1 VLLPLLLLILALL
14 AATIVAYGTH
24 PAFAQFSHGLSLI
37 LFSRQY
43 QWPLLILSLL
53 LCLTL
58 IALVVAGK
66 RRAWWLIGLAPI
78 TALFIH
84 RYVNDPVNQVSV
96 AEGPAFVPATGVGR
110 VIQNDDY
117 VVGLKFGDDFYAY
130 PYAAL
135 YSTPVV
141 VQDQHEKRLVV
152 IWSAYA
158 NRAVA
163 TMVSREVRAR
173 DLAIV
178 SVPANALL
186 LYNGRVGQFV
196 NGLTG
201 LTPTGAKPTGFS
213 QRVATVKTTWKAWRD
228 LHPETKIML
237 PARALAAN
245 TPRTPVRPKYP
256 MPPLDAGK
264 LPPETWTTVVG
275 TTQPSAVRTNDVGVE
290 PLNLYADRAP
300 VLLFRD
306 GSDGPAKAFSRQ
318 LDADTTPRFEL
329 VKKPKKPGARYVDR
343 DTESG
348 WDVNG
353 VAIYGPPDYKGKH
366 LAAVPVEDDL
376 YWGVMKFWYPG
387 LEYVELPAAEAEK
400 VTPAPVPE
408 RQPVRRAR
416 GTRRR

>member
-1 VLLPLLLLILALL
+1 MLLPLALIFPAVL
-14 AATIVAYGTH
+14 AAAVVAYGTH
-24 PAFAQFSHGLSLI
+24 PAWAQYPHGLDLI
-37 LFSRQY
+37 LWSYRL
-43 QWPLLILSLL
+43 QWPLVTASLVLCVAL
-53 LCLTL
+53 LG
-58 IALVVAGK
+58 LVIAGK
-66 RRAWWLIGLAPI
+66 RRAWWLIWLLPVL
-78 TALFIH
+78 TLFIH
-84 RYVNDPVNQVSV
+84 RYVNDRVNQLAV
-96 AEGPAFVPATGVGR
+96 AEAPAFVPATGVGR
-110 VIQNDDY
+110 SVQAEDY

-141 VQDQHEKRLVV
+141 VQDQHEKRLVL

-163 TMVSREVRAR
+163 TTVSREVRAR
-173 DLAIV
+173 DLSIV

-201 LTPTGAKPTGFS
+201 TTPAGDRPTGFG
-213 QRVATVKTTWKAWRD
+213 QRVATVKTTWKLWRD
-228 LHPETKIML
+228 QHPETKVML
-237 PARALAAN
+237 PAKALAAN
-245 TPRTPVRPKYP
+245 TPRSPVRPKYP
-256 MPPLDAGK
+256 MPPVAAAGK

-290 PLNLYADRAP
+290 PLNLFADRTP

-306 GSDGPAKAFSRQ
+306 GSDGPARAFSRQ

-329 VKKPKKPGARYVDR
+329 VRKPKKPGARYVDR

-353 VAIYGPPDYKGKH
+353 VAVYGPPDYKGKH
-366 LAAVPVEDDL
+366 LASVPVEDDL
-376 YWGVMKFWYPG
+376 YWGVMKFWYPQI
-387 LEYVELPAAEAEK
+387 ELYDRREAM
-400 VTPAPVPE
+400 
-408 RQPVRRAR
+408 R
-416 GTRRR
+416 